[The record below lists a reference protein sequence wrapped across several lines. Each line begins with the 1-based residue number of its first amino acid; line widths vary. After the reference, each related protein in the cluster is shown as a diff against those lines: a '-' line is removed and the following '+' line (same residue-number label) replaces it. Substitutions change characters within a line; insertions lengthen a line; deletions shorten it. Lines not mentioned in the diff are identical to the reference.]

1 METKK
6 VVSIKK
12 VGRGHVRNLCV
23 NKNHTFVTSNG
34 IVTHNCDLADA
45 RIMCLQSVLEGK
57 PIFLPKLGKKIHPA
71 KGFNVFATANTK
83 GKGSDSG
90 QFMGTNVMNE
100 AFLDRFSIT
109 IEQSYP
115 AAAIEKKIVSK
126 YATDYFGHVLS
137 LRDQTV
143 CDNLVTWAQITRK
156 SFLEGSIDELISTR
170 RLIATV
176 ESYAIFGSNI
186 EKSIEYATNRFDDDT
201 KESFVE
207 LYKQIDS
214 GMKTFEEDE

>member
-83 GKGSDSG
+83 G
-90 QFMGTNVMNE
+90 
-100 AFLDRFSIT
+100 
-109 IEQSYP
+109 
-115 AAAIEKKIVSK
+115 IEKKIVSK

-143 CDNLVTWAQITRK
+143 CDN
-156 SFLEGSIDELISTR
+156 
-170 RLIATV
+170 
-176 ESYAIFGSNI
+176 
-186 EKSIEYATNRFDDDT
+186 
-201 KESFVE
+201 
-207 LYKQIDS
+207 
-214 GMKTFEEDE
+214 